1 MRIYIGLDYQVK
13 NPNEIKEKFNVA
25 VDCSGSAPA
34 MEAAISLLDHGGRM
48 CIFGVANPKAKLSI
62 EPFQVNLSHIC
73 KNYIFLKNY
82 KLIILYVFWQVYKK
96 ELTILGVLM
105 NPYSFLKG
113 LALVQPLSEK
123 YLDFNKLGIKV
134 FALSQ
139 YKEALDALKKG
150 NISKVV
156 FKL

>member
-1 MRIYIGLDYQVK
+1 
-13 NPNEIKEKFNVA
+13 
-25 VDCSGSAPA
+25 
-34 MEAAISLLDHGGRM
+34 
-48 CIFGVANPKAKLSI
+48 
-62 EPFQVNLSHIC
+62 
-73 KNYIFLKNY
+73 
-82 KLIILYVFWQVYKK
+82 
-96 ELTILGVLM
+96 VLV